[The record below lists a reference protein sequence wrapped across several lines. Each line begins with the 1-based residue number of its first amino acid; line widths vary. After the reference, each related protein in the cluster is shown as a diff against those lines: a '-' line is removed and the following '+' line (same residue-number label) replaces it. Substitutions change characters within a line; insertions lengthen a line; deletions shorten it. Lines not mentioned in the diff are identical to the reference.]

1 VSLPR
6 WLRSLLL
13 LLLFGTTAGGAAIL
27 GREHLRPAFRRD
39 PPPLRLPAE
48 VRGRPG
54 RLVTVEADTP
64 AARVCWHACRGADIP
79 DLWPSPDGKTLL
91 FCTPTP
97 GRYELIAWA
106 AAGGVPTAAVGCSV
120 LIETPEPPVPP
131 PPEPADPFRAALQ
144 AAWDAA
150 TAPDRAAQRD
160 RLASLYRVAGQD
172 TVRQPQLHTAGE
184 LFAALRQAAATL
196 LPADALP
203 QVRAAIAAELRA
215 ALPSAP
221 DSPLDAATRDRCA
234 AAFAR
239 VAQALDS
246 LR

>member
-1 VSLPR
+1 MSPPR
-6 WLRSLLL
+6 WLRA
-13 LLLFGTTAGGAAIL
+13 LLLFLLVGTAAGGAAIL
-27 GREHLRPAFRRD
+27 GRDHPRPAARRD

-64 AARVCWHACRGADIP
+64 AAHVRWHACRGADIP

-106 AAGGVPTAAVGCSV
+106 AAGDVPTDAVGCSV
-120 LIETPEPPVPP
+120 FIETPEPPVPP
-131 PPEPADPFRAALQ
+131 PPEPADPFRAALR
-144 AAWDAA
+144 AAWDAE
-150 TAPDRAAQRD
+150 TAPDRAAHRD

-184 LFAALRQAAATL
+184 LFAALRQAAASL
-196 LPADALP
+196 VPADALP
-203 QVRAAIAAELRA
+203 TVRAAIAAELRA
-215 ALPSAP
+215 TLPTAP
-221 DSPLDAATRDRCA
+221 DAPLDAATRDRCA
-234 AAFAR
+234 EAFAR
-239 VAQALDS
+239 VSQALDS